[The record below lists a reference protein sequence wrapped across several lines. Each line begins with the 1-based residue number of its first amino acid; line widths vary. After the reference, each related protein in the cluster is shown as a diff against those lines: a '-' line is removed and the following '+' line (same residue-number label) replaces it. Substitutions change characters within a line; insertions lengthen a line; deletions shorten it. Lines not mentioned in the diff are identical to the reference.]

1 MREASE
7 PRMPRELDFL
17 QVGSKKPAGSPLNGS
32 GQSDDLADHG
42 NWLVDV
48 LETYQGPLVRYAFR
62 ILGDLDAAR
71 DMVQDCFL
79 SLCRQRQA
87 DVEDHVAE
95 WLFAVCRN
103 RALDLRRKKPMA
115 TFDTTDLASRVP
127 GPTADLE
134 SSEER
139 TRMNGRIG
147 ALPERDQELLR
158 LKFQEGLSYKQ
169 ISAVTDLSVSNVGFI
184 LHKALRRLRSELTTE
199 NATRRQA

>member
-1 MREASE
+1 M
-7 PRMPRELDFL
+7 
-17 QVGSKKPAGSPLNGS
+17 
-32 GQSDDLADHG
+32 
-42 NWLVDV
+42 DV
-48 LETYQGPLVRYAFR
+48 LGTYEGPLVRYAFR
-62 ILGDLDAAR
+62 ILGDLEAAR

-115 TFDTTDLASRVP
+115 TFDTTDLVSRVP

-134 SSEER
+134 RREER
-139 TRMNGRIG
+139 TEMNGRIG

-169 ISAVTDLSVSNVGFI
+169 ISTVTDLSVSNVGFI